1 MTDQTGV
8 PGGPEPEPPVPG
20 WPKESGER
28 FEKAKALAALGQA
41 VYPTKFSRTHGLAAI
56 IAEWGGLT
64 TEELAAKSIEV
75 VIAGRVLTLRSHG
88 KTGFATLTD
97 GDANLQVYVR
107 KDGVGEKAFEVWNL
121 VDMADFIGVT
131 GKLMR
136 TKTGELTVQA
146 SSLTFLSKALLPLP
160 EKWHGLTDVE
170 TRYRQRY
177 VDMVANPEV
186 RKTFVARSKMVVAI
200 RRFMDERGYIE
211 VETPMMHPI
220 AGGALARPF
229 VTHHNALGVELYL
242 RIAPE
247 LYLKRLGV
255 GGLERVY
262 EINRNFRNEGL
273 SAHHNPE
280 FTMLEFYTAYF
291 DCRDVMAITEELI
304 ENVAIVATGGTD
316 ITWGETVL
324 SFKTPFARIRM
335 SDAIATALSKE
346 LPAPVAVQEVED
358 EAKLKAIVNTETF
371 VAVCRKKGVAPAAYR
386 TRSHGKTIESL
397 FGDFAEE
404 GLVQPTYVIDYPVEI
419 SPLAKRRAD
428 NPGFA
433 DRFELFMCGMEIA
446 NGFSELNDPLE
457 QRARFLD
464 QIESRRGG
472 DDEAH
477 QMDEDYVRALGHGLP
492 PTGGC
497 GLGIDRLAMLLTN
510 SRSIRDVILFPQMRP
525 EGGRRT
531 EEGDTA

>member
-1 MTDQTGV
+1 VTDETV
-8 PGGPEPEPPVPG
+8 NPAAPEPEPPVPG

-28 FEKAKALAALGQA
+28 LAKAEALKALGHA
-41 VYPTKFSRTHGLAAI
+41 VYPTKFARSHGLGAI
-56 IAEWGGLT
+56 IREWGGLT
-64 TEELAAKSIEV
+64 VDELAAKAVEV
-75 VIAGRVLTLRSHG
+75 SIAGRVLTLRSQG

-107 KDGVGEKAFEVWNL
+107 LDGVGEPGFAVWKL
-121 VDMADFIGVT
+121 VHMADFIGVT
-131 GKLMR
+131 GTLMR
-136 TKTGELTVQA
+136 TRSGELTVQA

-186 RKTFVARSKMVVAI
+186 RKTFVARSKMVASI
-200 RRFMDERGYIE
+200 RRFMDERDYIE

-229 VTHHNALGVELYL
+229 VTHHNALGVDLYL

-255 GGLERVY
+255 GGIERVY

-304 ENVAIVATGGTD
+304 ENATIQATGGTD
-316 ITWGETVL
+316 VTWGDVTF
-324 SFKTPFARIRM
+324 SFKTPFARVRM
-335 SDAIATALSKE
+335 SEAIADALSKE
-346 LPAPVAVQEVED
+346 LPSPVTVAEVEGA
-358 EAKLKAIVNTETF
+358 ESLKALVTSEAF
-371 VAVCRKKGVAPAAYR
+371 VVACRRKGVNASEYKKL
-386 TRSHGKTIESL
+386 SHGKTIESL

-404 GLVQPTYVIDYPVEI
+404 GLVQPTYIIDYPVEI

-428 NPGFA
+428 NPEFA
-433 DRFELFMCGMEIA
+433 DRFELFVCGMEIA

-464 QIESRRGG
+464 QLDSRQGG

-477 QMDEDYVRALGHGLP
+477 SMDEDYVRALGHGLP

-525 EGGRRT
+525 EGGR
-531 EEGDTA
+531 G